1 MNFQTQLRIPG
12 PTPLPERVV
21 RSMSRPM
28 IDHGGPEFA
37 EIISEITAAAKRVFH
52 TPNDLRLLTCSG
64 TGGLESAVATLIP
77 PGDEVVV
84 ALCGNFGE
92 RFAALAAA
100 YGADVVRLESEWGQP
115 VDPDDLARVLEEH
128 PKSGVVLLT
137 THETSTRVTNPLRQ
151 LARVARDAGRIVVVD
166 GVSSISSIA
175 IETDAWGIDV
185 AVSGSQKGWM
195 APPGIA
201 LVSVSER
208 AWAQQAKA
216 RSPRFYLRWKEA
228 KTWAEKGMTPFTPA
242 VGVAFALQEGLR
254 MLEEEGLDNVYE
266 RHARLA
272 RATQCGLEALGF
284 QLYAQDGYRSNT
296 VTSATPPPGLDVAAF
311 RKLLDSK
318 YGVVIAGGQGKMTG
332 KMIRVGHLGAVAEG
346 DVVQVLWAVE
356 QALEELDVAPADGRG
371 VAAVTSSLQGVAAAT
386 RQATCRG
393 SWSPTRP
400 PRQIP
405 SAFVERERSRW

>member
-1 MNFQTQLRIPG
+1 MTFQSQLRIPG

-28 IDHGGPEFA
+28 IDHRGPEFA
-37 EIISEITAAAKRVFH
+37 AILAEITAGAKRVFK
-52 TPNDLRLLTCSG
+52 TSSDLLMLTSSG
-64 TGGLESAVATLIP
+64 TGGLESAVANLVS

-92 RFAALAAA
+92 RFAGLATA
-100 YGADVVRLESEWGQP
+100 YGADVVRLEFDWGQP
-115 VDPDDLARVLEEH
+115 VEADDLARVLANH
-128 PKSGVVLLT
+128 PKAKVVLLT
-137 THETSTRVTNPLRQ
+137 HNETSTGVTNPLRE
-151 LARVARDAGRIVVVD
+151 LARVAHDAGRIVVVD

-195 APPGIA
+195 APPGIS

-216 RSPRFYLRWKEA
+216 RAPRYYFDWKEA

-242 VGVAFALQEGLR
+242 VSVVFALQEGLH
-254 MLEEEGLDNVYE
+254 MLEEEGLDAVYL
-266 RHARLA
+266 RHERLA
-272 RATQCGLEALGF
+272 RATQSGLEALGF

-296 VTSATPPPGLDVAAF
+296 VTSAVPPPGLDVSAL
-311 RKLLDSK
+311 RTLLNDK

-332 KMIRVGHLGAVAEG
+332 KMVRVGHLGAVAEG
-346 DVVQVLWAVE
+346 DVVQVIWAME
-356 QALEELDVAPADGRG
+356 QALEELDVAPAEGRG
-371 VAAVTSSLQGVAAAT
+371 VAAITASLQGVPA
-386 RQATCRG
+386 
-393 SWSPTRP
+393 
-400 PRQIP
+400 
-405 SAFVERERSRW
+405 